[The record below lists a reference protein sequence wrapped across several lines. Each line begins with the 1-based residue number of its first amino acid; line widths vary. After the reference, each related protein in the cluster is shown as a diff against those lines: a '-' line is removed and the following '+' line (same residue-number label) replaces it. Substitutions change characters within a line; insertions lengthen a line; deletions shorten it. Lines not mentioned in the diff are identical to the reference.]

1 MTQPCQYNSMQIE
14 NCQLDDNEKQPN
26 PSLLHTSQ
34 ISGHLDHFGICPKIL
49 STLKSQWRILIN
61 NFF

>member
-26 PSLLHTSQ
+26 
-34 ISGHLDHFGICPKIL
+34 SGHLDHFGICPKIL